1 MYYIYLL
8 YDRYRMSFK
17 VVKKKLY
24 IYVYIHLFQNSSS
37 ASKGTWAGL
46 LLPLVGLRGKA
57 AGVPLTTE

>member
-1 MYYIYLL
+1 
-8 YDRYRMSFK
+8 MSFK